1 MTTYTRHRSISFHI
15 SKRMASNEN
24 NDIEVLKSRIEEQGN
39 LVRKLKSD
47 TNNNKVCHKHI
58 YLS

>member
-1 MTTYTRHRSISFHI
+1 
-15 SKRMASNEN
+15 MASNEN

-58 YLS
+58 YIFILIDFYFSFLGGSHSCC